1 MINKD
6 KILKRI
12 IKKED
17 KILVNNVIDKYLK
30 YEKTGINTYTNFL
43 DLRQYKLIEKILKHE
58 KISFNTYK
66 ACEECEKLL
75 IYFGNYE
82 DYVTIYS
89 FKNSDIKHKDV
100 LGTLFSIGYDIDTI
114 GDIFINE
121 DNIYITN
128 LSRLNNFL
136 ENSLYSIKNKR
147 VKLEKV
153 NEIILKEDRFISLK
167 IVIPSYRLDVI
178 VSKLAHLSRNDSIK
192 IINNNMVLLN
202 YEEVTNNSRIVNIGD
217 IISIRKVGK
226 FIINKELL
234 VSKKDNYLVEIKKY
248 N

>member
-6 KILKRI
+6 NILKRI

-43 DLRQYKLIEKILKHE
+43 DLRQYKIIEKILKHE

-100 LGTLFSIGYDIDTI
+100 LGTLFSLGYDIDTI

>member
-1 MINKD
+1 MIDKD
-6 KILKRI
+6 NLLKMVT
-12 IKKED
+12 KKED
-17 KILVNNVIDKYLK
+17 RVLIKSVIDKYMK
-30 YEKTGINTYTNFL
+30 YEKTNISTYTNFL
-43 DLRQYKLIEKILKHE
+43 DIRQYKLIEKILKHE

-82 DYVTIYS
+82 DYVTVYS

-100 LGTLFSIGYDIDTI
+100 LGTLFSFGYDIDTI

-121 DNIYITN
+121 DVIYITN

-153 NEIILKEDRFISLK
+153 NEIILKEDRFINLK

-202 YEEVTNNSRIVNIGD
+202 YEEVTNNSKIVNIGD

>member
-6 KILKRI
+6 NILKRI

-30 YEKTGINTYTNFL
+30 YEKTGMNTYTNFL

-100 LGTLFSIGYDIDTI
+100 LGTLFSLGYDIDTI

-153 NEIILKEDRFISLK
+153 NEIILKDDRFISLK

>member
-6 KILKRI
+6 NILKRI

-43 DLRQYKLIEKILKHE
+43 DLRQYKLIEKILKHG

-100 LGTLFSIGYDIDTI
+100 LGTLFSLGYDIDTI

-167 IVIPSYRLDVI
+167 IVIPDV
-178 VSKLAHLSRNDSIK
+178 S
-192 IINNNMVLLN
+192 
-202 YEEVTNNSRIVNIGD
+202 
-217 IISIRKVGK
+217 
-226 FIINKELL
+226 
-234 VSKKDNYLVEIKKY
+234 
-248 N
+248 

>member
-6 KILKRI
+6 NILKRI

-58 KISFNTYK
+58 KISFNMYK

-153 NEIILKEDRFISLK
+153 NEIILKDDRFISLK

>member
-1 MINKD
+1 MIDKD
-6 KILKRI
+6 SLLKRVN
-12 IKKED
+12 KKED
-17 KILVNNVIDKYLK
+17 KVLIKSILDKYIK
-30 YEKTGINTYTNFL
+30 YEKTGIGTYTNFL
-43 DLRQYKLIEKILKHE
+43 DLRQYKLITEIFKHE

-66 ACEECEKLL
+66 ACEECEKVI
-75 IYFGNYE
+75 IYFGDYNN
-82 DYVTIYS
+82 YVTIYS
-89 FKNSDIKHKDV
+89 FENNDIKHKDV

-114 GDIFINE
+114 GDIFVND

-128 LSRLNNFL
+128 LTRLNSFL
-136 ENSLYSIKNKR
+136 ESCLYSIKNKR
-147 VKLEKV
+147 VELKMV
-153 NEIILKEDRFISLK
+153 DEIILKTDRFITLK

-178 VSKLAHLSRNDSIK
+178 VSKLAHVSRNDSIK
-192 IINNNMVLLN
+192 VINDNMVLLN
-202 YEEVTNNSRIVNIGD
+202 YEEVTNKNKIVNIGD

>member
-6 KILKRI
+6 NILKRI

-58 KISFNTYK
+58 KISFNMYK

>member
-6 KILKRI
+6 NILKRI

-100 LGTLFSIGYDIDTI
+100 LGTLFSIGYDVDTI

-167 IVIPSYRLDVI
+167 IVIPSYRFDVI

-192 IINNNMVLLN
+192 YINDGLVLLN

>member
-1 MINKD
+1 MCN
-6 KILKRI
+6 
-12 IKKED
+12 
-17 KILVNNVIDKYLK
+17 
-30 YEKTGINTYTNFL
+30 
-43 DLRQYKLIEKILKHE
+43 
-58 KISFNTYK
+58 
-66 ACEECEKLL
+66 
-75 IYFGNYE
+75 
-82 DYVTIYS
+82 
-89 FKNSDIKHKDV
+89 
-100 LGTLFSIGYDIDTI
+100 
-114 GDIFINE
+114 IFI
-121 DNIYITN
+121 TN
-128 LSRLNNFL
+128 CI
-136 ENSLYSIKNKR
+136 LYSIKNKR

-153 NEIILKEDRFISLK
+153 NEIILKEDRFITLK

-202 YEEVTNNSRIVNIGD
+202 YEEVTNNSKIVNIGD

>member
-1 MINKD
+1 MIDKD
-6 KILKRI
+6 NLLKMVP
-12 IKKED
+12 KKED
-17 KILVNNVIDKYLK
+17 RVLIKSVIDKYMK
-30 YEKTGINTYTNFL
+30 YEKTNISTYTNFL
-43 DLRQYKLIEKILKHE
+43 DIRQYKLIEKILKHE

-75 IYFGNYE
+75 IYFGSYDN
-82 DYVTIYS
+82 YVTIYS
-89 FKNSDIKHKDV
+89 FESHDVKHKDV
-100 LGTLFSIGYDIDTI
+100 LGTLFSLGYNIDTI
-114 GDIFINE
+114 GDIFINN
-121 DNIYITN
+121 DYVYFTN

-153 NEIILKEDRFISLK
+153 NEIILKEDRFITLK

-202 YEEVTNNSRIVNIGD
+202 YEEVTNNSKIVNIGD

>member
-6 KILKRI
+6 NILKMI

-43 DLRQYKLIEKILKHE
+43 DLRQYKLIEKNLKHE

-75 IYFGNYE
+75 IYFGSYE

-100 LGTLFSIGYDIDTI
+100 LGTLFSLGYDIDTI

>member
-6 KILKRI
+6 NILKRI

-43 DLRQYKLIEKILKHE
+43 DLRQYKIIEKILKHE

-100 LGTLFSIGYDIDTI
+100 LGTLFSLGYDIDTI

-136 ENSLYSIKNKR
+136 ENSLYSIINKR

-167 IVIPSYRLDVI
+167 LVIPSYRLDVI

>member
-6 KILKRI
+6 NILKRI

-100 LGTLFSIGYDIDTI
+100 LGTLFSLGYDIDTI

-202 YEEVTNNSRIVNIGD
+202 YEEVTNNSKIVNIGD

>member
-6 KILKRI
+6 NILKRI

-100 LGTLFSIGYDIDTI
+100 LGTLFSLGYDIDTI